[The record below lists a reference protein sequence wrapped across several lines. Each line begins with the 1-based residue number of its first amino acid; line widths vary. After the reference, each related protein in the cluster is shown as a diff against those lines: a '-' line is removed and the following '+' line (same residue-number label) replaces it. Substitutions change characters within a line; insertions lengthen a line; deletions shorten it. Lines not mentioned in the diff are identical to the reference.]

1 MLKTPVVC
9 PLVGAVVAHGTTGWS
24 WRGLGALA
32 WLVQCG
38 VHRLRT
44 TAAAPLHWGNAPK
57 TIAHL

>member
-9 PLVGAVVAHGTTGWS
+9 QLVGAVAHGTTDWS

-38 VHRLRT
+38 VHCLRT
-44 TAAAPLHWGNAPK
+44 TAAAPLGK
-57 TIAHL
+57 CS